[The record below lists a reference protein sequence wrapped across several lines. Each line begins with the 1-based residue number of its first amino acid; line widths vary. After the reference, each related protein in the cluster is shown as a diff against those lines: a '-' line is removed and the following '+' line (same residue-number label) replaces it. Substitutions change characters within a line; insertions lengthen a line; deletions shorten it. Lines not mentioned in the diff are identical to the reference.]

1 METLLPSKYV
11 HSFNLNSFQEKG
23 RTKRQRRGYVRS
35 YVVEELDGW
44 LDGWTVGCNC
54 DITFLSVFQTYQDDG
69 RMIMKVYVQWSSVYN
84 YDKIRDLGLSTTM
97 YMQCVM
103 LLLFQSLKVYFIQK

>member
-1 METLLPSKYV
+1 METLLPSKSV

-44 LDGWTVGCNC
+44 LDGGLDVIATLP
-54 DITFLSVFQTYQDDG
+54 FYQYF
-69 RMIMKVYVQWSSVYN
+69 RHIK
-84 YDKIRDLGLSTTM
+84 TM
-97 YMQCVM
+97 GG
-103 LLLFQSLKVYFIQK
+103 